1 MNNGYLRTLYSSAL
15 GRLNNGTYQLSYTTV
30 LNYLEDSRFYMNLEN
45 NPFGLSLLGSTFY
58 KQEHTLLQQIGVR
71 LDSSE
76 DSSFVINDNIEY
88 QKQTESSVYSKEF
101 SDVIKLCILSE
112 YLENNLIVGVE
123 YNRTYE
129 KDGDEVKQRSYLTR
143 KQVEDRVKDDI
154 KLILEDNKSL
164 IASYSTSEF
173 SIDIDDIF
181 RIEGYTI
188 ISRFRDNTIEDLINY
203 YGDKI
208 VIKISKLCY
217 YVNGKGLFIIIP
229 TNYLSCLVDQ
239 HIYFLSK
246 VVATRSSQTWF
257 YKNKEYL
264 LSLFKNEKIKGVV
277 SKIIEGTND
286 DELNTL
292 AQDVIVSTI
301 KRENKKI
308 NKHNKDYLA
317 ECVKN
322 NISYYTSRYDIN
334 TSIENLKSD
343 IKSKNRAINEELK
356 DAYQSLRNF
365 TLQLD
370 TLESNLEKSGVNP
383 EVSKAIKY
391 LEKAKSS
398 NLIRDYFIDLND
410 SAMIIHTNWLK
421 QKFVELN
428 NLNKRYLNDCIRD
441 SYRSIMGRVDEPDKY
456 IDERNKYI
464 ESILNYEDKYSFV
477 IMPTTIVIKFSST
490 LDHGFGYEY
499 FCNELKRQSLM
510 NGHSK
515 YFSADI
521 SYDHI
526 PVGLT
531 RGCLGSSANI
541 FQECGSEYNL
551 TKYISLLLQYL
562 QTFIPLDSAG
572 DFSLIHNPI
581 IDNEGKVVSF
591 LDDVTVIGKY
601 INENPTPQ
609 ARAFIDKKENNERNE
624 EEENN
629 GN

>member
-15 GRLNNGTYQLSYTTV
+15 GRLNNGTYQLSYSTV
-30 LNYLEDSRFYMNLEN
+30 LHNLENYRYYMNLEN
-45 NPFGLSLLGSTFY
+45 NPFGLSLLGNTFY
-58 KQEHTLLQQIGVR
+58 KRENTLLQQFGVR
-71 LDSSE
+71 VDSSE

-88 QKQTESSVYSKEF
+88 QKNTESSVYSKEF

-112 YLENNLIVGVE
+112 YLENNLVIGVE
-123 YNRTYE
+123 YNRSYE
-129 KDGDEVKQRSYLTR
+129 KDGDEVKPRDYLTR
-143 KQVEDRVKDDI
+143 EQVEDRVKDDI
-154 KLILEDNKSL
+154 QLILEDNKSV

-173 SIDIDDIF
+173 SIDTDAIF
-181 RIEGYTI
+181 RNEGYTI
-188 ISRFRDNTIEDLINY
+188 ISRFRDNTIEDLTNY

-229 TNYLSCLVDQ
+229 TNYFSVLIDQ

-264 LSLFKNEKIKGVV
+264 LSLFKNEKIKGIVG
-277 SKIIEGTND
+277 KIVEGTND

-308 NKHNKDYLA
+308 NKHNREYLA

-334 TSIENLKSD
+334 TSIETLKSD
-343 IKSKNRAINEELK
+343 IKSKNRDINEELK

-365 TLQLD
+365 RLQLD
-370 TLESNLEKSGVNP
+370 TIESNLDKSGVNP

-391 LEKAKSS
+391 LEKMKSS
-398 NLIRDYFIDLND
+398 KLVRDYFIDID
-410 SAMIIHTNWLK
+410 ESALVIHTNWLK

-428 NLNKRYLNDCIRD
+428 NLNKRYLNDCIRN
-441 SYRSIMGRVDEPDKY
+441 SYVSIMGRVEEPDKY
-456 IDERNKYI
+456 IEERNKYI

-477 IMPTTIVIKFSST
+477 IMPATIVIKFSST
-490 LDHGFGYEY
+490 LDHGIGYEY
-499 FCNELKRQSLM
+499 FCNEYKRQGLM

-521 SYDHI
+521 SYDAI
-526 PVGLT
+526 SVGLT

-562 QTFIPLDSAG
+562 QTFIPLDVAG
-572 DFSLIHNPI
+572 DFSLVHNPI

-591 LDDVTVIGKY
+591 LDDVTAIGKY

-609 ARAFIDKKENNERNE
+609 ARAFIDKEENIERNE